1 MTQQDSG
8 QERTER
14 PTPKRL
20 DDARKKGQVL
30 RSREFNTL
38 LSMLGASAA
47 VYLLGADLGADIAAA
62 TRRALTLE
70 RELAYD
76 KTLAIARATQAISDA
91 LRVQVPLFA
100 AMAAV
105 SVLGPALLGGIR
117 FSAESVG
124 LKPERLDPLKGI
136 ARMFSRNALAEIA
149 KSLLKV
155 GWLGLVAL
163 AVGHALQGDVLSLG
177 QLPVALAVRD
187 ALALLVFALLMLS
200 IALLPIA
207 AIDAPHQIWQHLGKL
222 RMTRQ
227 EVRDELKETD
237 GNPELKN
244 RVRQQQRT
252 LAQRRMMQDVPHADV
267 VITNPTHFAV
277 ALRYDPRGQ
286 GAPVV
291 VAKGVDRIAERI
303 RALARGNDVPLF
315 QAPPLARA
323 LYWSTELGH
332 TIPAG
337 LYVAVARV
345 LAYVYQLRAAA
356 HPYHAPRRPTDL
368 PVPDEFLARDEQ

>member
-1 MTQQDSG
+1 MSQQDSG

-38 LSMLGASAA
+38 LCMLGASAA
-47 VYLLGADLGADIAAA
+47 VYLVGDELGAAIASA

-76 KTLAIARATQAISDA
+76 KALAIARATQAMRDA
-91 LRVQVPLFA
+91 LLLQVPLFA
-100 AMAAV
+100 VMAAMCV
-105 SVLGPALLGGIR
+105 VGPALLGGIR
-117 FSAESVG
+117 FSSESLE
-124 LKPERLDPLKGI
+124 LKLDRLDPVQGI
-136 ARMFSRNALAEIA
+136 ARMFSPNALAEVA
-149 KSLLKV
+149 KSLLKL
-155 GWLGLVAL
+155 GWLGLIAL
-163 AVGHALQGDVLSLG
+163 IVGQAIQVDVLSLG
-177 QLPVALAVRD
+177 RLPVTAAVQQ
-187 ALALLVFALLMLS
+187 ALALLAFALVMLS

-207 AIDAPHQIWQHLGKL
+207 AMDAPHQIWRHLGRL

-227 EVRDELKETD
+227 EVRDELKETE

-244 RVRQQQRT
+244 RVRQQQRA
-252 LAQRRMMQDVPHADV
+252 LAQRRMMQEVPLADV

-277 ALRYDPRGQ
+277 ALRYDPRGA

-291 VAKGVDRIAERI
+291 IAKGADRVAERI
-303 RALARGNDVPLF
+303 RALALGNDVPLF
-315 QAPPLARA
+315 EAPPLARA

-356 HPYHAPRRPTDL
+356 HPYAAPPRPTDL
-368 PVPDEFLARDEQ
+368 PVPDEFLARERR